1 MVLVHDN
8 DLAQLDG
15 VENSE
20 SDIVS
25 SDDDGLAWLD
35 ETNTLFS
42 DDLDGVDN
50 QKEIDAFS
58 DDLDGADNS
67 KRIIPFSGSLD
78 GGDDSESDSA
88 YSVDRVDDSEDTVSG
103 VYLVRQCY

>member
-58 DDLDGADNS
+58 DDLDGVVNS
-67 KRIIPFSGSLD
+67 KRIIPF
-78 GGDDSESDSA
+78 
-88 YSVDRVDDSEDTVSG
+88 
-103 VYLVRQCY
+103 LVALMGAMTQKAIVFIRLIGLMIQKIL

>member
-15 VENSE
+15 DENSE
-20 SDIVS
+20 SDIVHS
-25 SDDDGLAWLD
+25 GDDLD
-35 ETNTLFS
+35 WVDNSESNIVLS
-42 DDLDGVDN
+42 DDLDGT
-50 QKEIDAFS
+50 
-58 DDLDGADNS
+58 DNS

-88 YSVDRVDDSEDTVSG
+88 YSVDRVDDSEHTVSG
-103 VYLVRQCY
+103 VYLVRQFY